1 MAGIFNPALS
11 MGERGQRSTGALPQS
26 LVRVLDARDQSAV
39 EAAWSAFVAEYSG
52 LLLQV
57 ARSTTPGHDA
67 AMDAYAFVLDQLRE
81 NNSNRLRTFD
91 ARSGAQFSTWL
102 LVVARRLCIDFR
114 RRRYGRRQTS
124 HEPHEQATVD
134 REARRRLVDLAAEE
148 IDIETVSDAHARSPD
163 AALRSAE
170 LVKALSTALD
180 ALDPADRL
188 LLVMRFDDNRSA
200 SVIATALGFPTQFHV
215 YRRLSHV
222 LARLRS
228 ALQKGGVDDPL
239 P

>member
-11 MGERGQRSTGALPQS
+11 MGERGQRSIDALPQS
-26 LVRVLDARDQSAV
+26 LVRVLDARDQPAV
-39 EAAWSAFVAEYSG
+39 DAAWSAFVAEYSG

-57 ARSTTPGHDA
+57 ARSTTSGHDA

-81 NNSNRLRTFD
+81 NSGNRLRSFD

-134 REARRRLVDLAAEE
+134 REARRRFVDLAAEQ
-148 IDIETVSDAHARSPD
+148 TPVTRSRASPGGVAAARRRRPS
-163 AALRSAE
+163 AL
-170 LVKALSTALD
+170 K
-180 ALDPADRL
+180 
-188 LLVMRFDDNRSA
+188 FSA
-200 SVIATALGFPTQFHV
+200 SSSNESVYKIEAPTESQRFP
-215 YRRLSHV
+215 
-222 LARLRS
+222 
-228 ALQKGGVDDPL
+228 
-239 P
+239 